1 MSRNVDWLES
11 ALMPIHREGYRFI
24 AVGLV
29 LTLVFFYLWDPLG
42 WLVLVLTLGCAFF
55 FRDPD
60 RVTPT
65 RAKLI
70 LAPADGVVAQIG
82 AAAPPEELD
91 MGDDP
96 QTRIAIYVSLTDV
109 HIQRMP
115 ASGTVTRVVHRAG
128 AFAASHPQGAGGEDN
143 ERQSVAL
150 RTASGKDI
158 AIVQVA
164 GRFARRIVCAATEGE
179 AVRAGERYGLIRFGS
194 RVDVYLAEGMRPQV
208 VVGQRTLAGETV
220 LVDERSRE
228 AQRKGEV
235 R

>member
-1 MSRNVDWLES
+1 MDWLEN
-11 ALMPIHREGYRFI
+11 ALVPIHREGYRFI

-42 WLVLVLTLGCAFF
+42 WLVLLLTLGCAFF

-82 AAAPPEELD
+82 AAVPPEELD

-96 QTRIAIYVSLTDV
+96 HTRIAIYISLTDV

-115 ASGTVTRVVHRAG
+115 ASGTVTRVVHRGG
-128 AFAASHPQGAGGEDN
+128 AFAPSHPQAAGGEDN

-150 RTASGKDI
+150 RTASGKDV
-158 AIVQVA
+158 AVVQVA

-179 AVRAGERYGLIRFGS
+179 EVRAGERYGLIRFGS
-194 RVDVYLAEGMRPQV
+194 RVDVYLAAGMRPQV

>member
-11 ALMPIHREGYRFI
+11 ALVPIHREGYRFI

-70 LAPADGVVAQIG
+70 LAPADGTVAQIG
-82 AAAPPEELD
+82 AAVPPEELD

-128 AFAASHPQGAGGEDN
+128 AFAASHPQALGGEDN

-158 AIVQVA
+158 AVVQVA

-179 AVRAGERYGLIRFGS
+179 EVRAGERYGLIRFGS